1 MVSRFILTSLFYLLS
16 LVFATNCDEQLD
28 FIIRTKFKP
37 RCENFLASLNGFD
50 YIEDYD
56 KCVTP
61 SNETYLLIQAY
72 PYGMIQILFG
82 VCVPKNCQTQFIEK
96 KFSEFLISQN
106 YTSEFPLE
114 KVNFLYPKD
123 YNEMPLSKASI
134 AVWIFL
140 FVYLAFIVSLAITHG
155 NFSVAGPEN

>member
-1 MVSRFILTSLFYLLS
+1 MVSRITLASLFYLFS
-16 LVFATNCDEQLD
+16 LVYSTNCGVEIEYILQSN
-28 FIIRTKFKP
+28 FKP
-37 RCENFLASLNGFD
+37 RCENFFQTLNGFD

-56 KCVTP
+56 NCV
-61 SNETYLLIQAY
+61 SSSDRNYLLVQAY